1 MLLLNLPYFGCVA
14 HWALIASGECYAF
27 DIKGRHQRRTFRT
40 RTVIG
45 MANGEQA
52 LTVPTESNYSKPY
65 HDILINDDTDW
76 RHQHLYAL
84 MSAYSNTPFYEYY
97 IDDIKNVI
105 EGNWTSIWEM
115 NMELHRVIARLLDIP
130 FTPILSEEEMN
141 NMMNGSEL
149 KDLRI
154 GIEPK
159 YQHKLQDTLNAVPY
173 YQVFSERCGFRPWLS
188 ISDLLFN
195 MGPESRLIL
204 RAMQKD

>member
-40 RTVIG
+40 RTIIG
-45 MANGEQA
+45 MANGIQA

-97 IDDIKNVI
+97 IDDIKTVL
-105 EGNWTSIWEM
+105 EGKWTSIWEM

-130 FTPILSEEEMN
+130 FNPILSENEMN
-141 NMMNGSEL
+141 SKSDGSFR
-149 KDLRI
+149 DLRI

-159 YQHKLQDTLNAVPY
+159 YQYRLHENMNPTPY
-173 YQVFSERCGFRPWLS
+173 YQVFYDRCGFRPWLS
-188 ISDLLFN
+188 IADLLFN
-195 MGPESRLIL
+195 MGPESRLVL
-204 RAMQKD
+204 KSMKM